1 MEPLERS
8 RPTKAIY
15 NSRTVASSRPS
26 QRLKYLHPSPRDGAT
41 TLADPLRDLPTRLTP
56 FDILVQVR

>member
-1 MEPLERS
+1 MELLERS

-26 QRLKYLHPSPRDGAT
+26 QPLKDLHPNPCDGASM
-41 TLADPLRDLPTRLTP
+41 LGDLLRDLPTRLTP
-56 FDILVQVR
+56 FDI